1 MNIHWTKLTHRFPD
15 EKQCLASFIAWQAAE
30 VIAGAKPANLIN
42 ILDREL
48 ACGRNM
54 SSLWEKHKTSVLKN
68 GNVCGHVLK
77 QKIDRKLALIYNPT
91 KLENVLTRTPVK
103 KALGQLGYDYNNADE
118 ALYHLQRRMQGVEFP
133 HEIGFFLGYPIKDVY
148 GFMGLCD
155 LPVAGNGPW
164 KMYGKLESSLALLNE
179 HIEARKVVIGAL
191 CSGKNP
197 IAIIKKRPVIQQAA

>member
-1 MNIHWTKLTHRFPD
+1 MDIHWTKLTHRFPD

-68 GNVCGHVLK
+68 GNIWGLVLK
-77 QKIDRKLALIYNPT
+77 QKDDRQLALIYNST
-91 KLENVLTRTPVK
+91 KLENVLMRIPVK
-103 KALGQLGYDYNNADE
+103 KALGQLGYDYENIEE
-118 ALYHLQRRMQGVEFP
+118 ALGHLQTRMQGADFP

-148 GFMGLCD
+148 GFMGLCE
-155 LPVAGNGPW
+155 LPVSGSGPW

-179 HIEARKVVIGAL
+179 HITAREVVIDAL
-191 CSGKNP
+191 CTGDNPLALIKN
-197 IAIIKKRPVIQQAA
+197 AA

>member
-30 VIAGAKPANLIN
+30 VIAGVKPANLIN

-54 SSLWEKHKTSVLKN
+54 SELWDKHKTSVLN
-68 GNVCGHVLK
+68 GGKVRGLELRQNN
-77 QKIDRKLALIYNPT
+77 DRKLVLIYNPQE
-91 KLENVLTRTPVK
+91 LENVLARTPVK
-103 KALGQLGYDYNNADE
+103 KALGPYGYAYHDVDE
-118 ALYHLQRRMQGVEFP
+118 ALCHLQQRMQEAGFP

-148 GFMGLCD
+148 GFMGLCE

-164 KMYGKLESSLALLNE
+164 KMYGKPESSLALLSE
-179 HIEARKVVIGAL
+179 HAAARKAVIKEL
-191 CSGKNP
+191 CSVHSP
-197 IAIIKKRPVIQQAA
+197 LSLIH